1 MANNAI
7 IARLANLWTGFI
19 SLWVSDIEKEHPE
32 IAYQNAIASMIEKYT
47 KLKAAT
53 GAIIARRQEITSR
66 LDNHERELAAVTVDL
81 ETALATNQD
90 DLAVVLIQKKNVL
103 ETAITELRAEATQ
116 ATADADSA
124 KDSLIQVKSE
134 IDKLKAEKDRM
145 LAQMHSAQ
153 ARLKIQGQLD
163 GLSVDAEVQ
172 ALGTV
177 RDHIKSQVAQASLGA
192 ELQSSDLDTRLA
204 KLRQSSG
211 SVTAKAQLEAMKQAR
226 AGATQ
231 ASNSASST
239 GSTKTL

>member
-7 IARLANLWTGFI
+7 FARLANLWSGFI
-19 SLWVSDIEKEHPE
+19 SLWVSDVEKAHPE

-47 KLKAAT
+47 QLKAAT
-53 GAIIARRQEITSR
+53 GAIIARRQEITAR
-66 LDNHERELAAVTVDL
+66 LESQERELASVAADL

-90 DLAVVLIQKKNVL
+90 DLAVVLIQKKNTL
-103 ETAITELRAEATQ
+103 DAALAELRADAAQ
-116 ATADADSA
+116 ATSDADTA
-124 KDSLIQVKSE
+124 KDSLMQVKSE

-172 ALGTV
+172 ALGAV

-192 ELQSSDLDTRLA
+192 ELRESDLDVRLN

-211 SVTAKAQLEAMKQAR
+211 SVTAKAQLDAMKVAR
-226 AGATQ
+226 AAAQ
-231 ASNSASST
+231 AAPVKN
-239 GSTKTL
+239 L

>member
-7 IARLANLWTGFI
+7 FARLANLWSGFI

-47 KLKAAT
+47 QLKAAT
-53 GAIIARRQEITSR
+53 GAIIARRLEITSR
-66 LDNHERELAAVTVDL
+66 LETHERELASVSTDL
-81 ETALATNQD
+81 EAALATNQD
-90 DLAVVLIQKKNVL
+90 DLAVVLIQKKNSL
-103 ETAITELRAEATQ
+103 DAAIAELRADATQ
-116 ATADADSA
+116 ATADADNA
-124 KDSLIQVKSE
+124 KDSLIQVKTE
-134 IDKLKAEKDRM
+134 IDKLKAEKERM

-172 ALGTV
+172 ALGAV

-192 ELQSSDLDTRLA
+192 ELQNSDLDVRLN

-226 AGATQ
+226 AAAQ
-231 ASNSASST
+231 AAPVKN
-239 GSTKTL
+239 L

>member
-7 IARLANLWTGFI
+7 FARLSNLWTGFI

-32 IAYQNAIASMIEKYT
+32 IAYQNAIGSMIEKYT
-47 KLKAAT
+47 QLKSAT
-53 GAIIARRQEITSR
+53 GSIIARRQEITAR
-66 LDNHERELAAVTVDL
+66 LGAQERELVAVSADL

-90 DLAVVLIQKKNVL
+90 DLAVVLIQKKNAL
-103 ETAITELRAEATQ
+103 DTAIAELRADATQ
-116 ATADADSA
+116 ATADADNA
-124 KDSLIQVKSE
+124 KDSLIQVKTE

-172 ALGTV
+172 ALGAV
-177 RDHIKSQVAQASLGA
+177 REHIKSQVAQASLGN
-192 ELQSSDLDTRLA
+192 ELRESDLDVRLN

-226 AGATQ
+226 AAAQ
-231 ASNSASST
+231 AAPVKN
-239 GSTKTL
+239 L

>member
-7 IARLANLWTGFI
+7 FARLANLWTGFI
-19 SLWVSDIEKEHPE
+19 SLWVSDVEKAHPE

-47 KLKAAT
+47 QLKAAT

-66 LDNHERELAAVTVDL
+66 LDAQERELAVVAADL

-90 DLAVVLIQKKNVL
+90 DLAVVLIQKKNAL
-103 ETAITELRAEATQ
+103 DAAIAELRVEAEQ
-116 ATADADSA
+116 ATTDADNA
-124 KDSLIQVKSE
+124 KDSLMQDKSE

-172 ALGTV
+172 ALGAV
-177 RDHIKSQVAQASLGA
+177 RDHIKGQVAQANLGA
-192 ELQSSDLDTRLA
+192 ELHNSDLDVRLN

-211 SVTAKAQLEAMKQAR
+211 AVTAKAQLEAMKQAR
-226 AGATQ
+226 ASAAQ
-231 ASNSASST
+231 AASV
-239 GSTKTL
+239 KTL

>member
-7 IARLANLWTGFI
+7 FARLANLWSGFI
-19 SLWVSDIEKEHPE
+19 SLWVSDVEKAHPE

-47 KLKAAT
+47 QLKAAT
-53 GAIIARRQEITSR
+53 GAIIARRQEITAR
-66 LDNHERELAAVTVDL
+66 LEAQERELASVSADL

-90 DLAVVLIQKKNVL
+90 DLAVVLIQKKNAVDAAL
-103 ETAITELRAEATQ
+103 VELRADAAQ
-116 ATADADSA
+116 ATSDADTA
-124 KDSLIQVKSE
+124 KDSLMQVKSE

-172 ALGTV
+172 ALGAV

-192 ELQSSDLDTRLA
+192 ELRDSDLDVRLN

-211 SVTAKAQLEAMKQAR
+211 AVTAKAQLDALKAAR
-226 AGATQ
+226 AAAQ
-231 ASNSASST
+231 SAPV
-239 GSTKTL
+239 KNL

>member
-7 IARLANLWTGFI
+7 FARLANLWTGFI

-32 IAYQNAIASMIEKYT
+32 IAYQNAIASMIQKYT
-47 KLKAAT
+47 QLKAAT
-53 GAIIARRQEITSR
+53 GAIIARRQDITSR
-66 LDNHERELAAVTVDL
+66 LEAHERELAAVTNDL
-81 ETALATNQD
+81 EAAMATNQD
-90 DLAVVLIQKKNVL
+90 DLAVVLIQKKNSL
-103 ETAITELRAEATQ
+103 DAALSELRADAAQ
-116 ATADADSA
+116 ATADADNA

-134 IDKLKAEKDRM
+134 IDKLKAEKERM

-153 ARLKIQGQLD
+153 ARIKIQGQLD

-172 ALGTV
+172 ALGAV

-192 ELQSSDLDTRLA
+192 ELQNSDLDVRLN

-226 AGATQ
+226 AAAQ
-231 ASNSASST
+231 AAP
-239 GSTKTL
+239 TKTL

>member
-7 IARLANLWTGFI
+7 FARLANLWTGFI

-32 IAYQNAIASMIEKYT
+32 IAYQNAIGSMIEKYT

-53 GAIIARRQEITSR
+53 GAIIARRQDITSR
-66 LDNHERELAAVTVDL
+66 LDAHQRELASVNADL
-81 ETALATNQD
+81 ETAMATGQD
-90 DLAVVLIQKKNVL
+90 DLAVVLIQKKNTL
-103 ETAITELRAEATQ
+103 EAALVELRADAEQ
-116 ATADADSA
+116 ATADADNA

-153 ARLKIQGQLD
+153 ARIKIQGQLD

-172 ALGTV
+172 ALGAV
-177 RDHIKSQVAQASLGA
+177 RDHIKGQVAQASLGA
-192 ELQSSDLDTRLA
+192 ELQNSDLDVRLN

-211 SVTAKAQLEAMKQAR
+211 SVTAKAQLEAMKLAR
-226 AGATQ
+226 AGAAQ
-231 ASNSASST
+231 AQQA
-239 GSTKTL
+239 KTL

>member
-7 IARLANLWTGFI
+7 FARLSNLWTGFI

-32 IAYQNAIASMIEKYT
+32 IAYQNAIASMIQKYT
-47 KLKAAT
+47 QLKAAT
-53 GAIIARRQEITSR
+53 GSIIARRQEIASR
-66 LDNHERELAAVTVDL
+66 LSTSERELAAVAADL
-81 ETALATNQD
+81 EAALATNQD
-90 DLAVVLIQKKNVL
+90 DLAVVLIQKKNAL
-103 ETAITELRAEATQ
+103 DAAITELRADAAQ
-116 ATADADSA
+116 AIEDSDSA

-172 ALGTV
+172 ALGAV
-177 RDHIKSQVAQASLGA
+177 REHIKSQVAQASLGA
-192 ELQSSDLDTRLA
+192 ELHSSDLDTRLA

-211 SVTAKAQLEAMKQAR
+211 SVTAKAQLDAMKQAR
-226 AGATQ
+226 AAAAQ
-231 ASNSASST
+231 APV
-239 GSTKTL
+239 KTL

>member
-7 IARLANLWTGFI
+7 FARLANLWTGFI

-32 IAYQNAIASMIEKYT
+32 IAYQNAIGSMIEKYT

-53 GAIIARRQEITSR
+53 GAIIARRQDITSR
-66 LDNHERELAAVTVDL
+66 LDAHQRELASVNADL
-81 ETALATNQD
+81 ETAMATNQD
-90 DLAVVLIQKKNVL
+90 DLAVVLIQKKNSL
-103 ETAITELRAEATQ
+103 EAALVDLRADAEQ
-116 ATADADSA
+116 ATADADGA

-153 ARLKIQGQLD
+153 ARIKIQGQLD

-172 ALGTV
+172 ALGAV
-177 RDHIKSQVAQASLGA
+177 RDHIKGQVAQASLGA
-192 ELQSSDLDTRLA
+192 ELQSSDLDVRLN

-211 SVTAKAQLEAMKQAR
+211 SVTAKAQLEAMKLAR
-226 AGATQ
+226 AGAAQ
-231 ASNSASST
+231 AQPA
-239 GSTKTL
+239 KTL

>member
-7 IARLANLWTGFI
+7 FARLANLWTGFI
-19 SLWVSDIEKEHPE
+19 SLWVSDVEKAHPE

-47 KLKAAT
+47 QLKAAT
-53 GAIIARRQEITSR
+53 GAIIARRQEMTSR
-66 LDNHERELAAVTVDL
+66 LDAQARDLASVAADL

-90 DLAVVLIQKKNVL
+90 DLAVVLIQKKNAL
-103 ETAITELRAEATQ
+103 DATIAELRVEAEQ
-116 ATADADSA
+116 ATTDADNA
-124 KDSLIQVKSE
+124 KDSLMQVKSE

-172 ALGTV
+172 ALGAV
-177 RDHIKSQVAQASLGA
+177 RDHIKGQVAQANLGS
-192 ELQSSDLDTRLA
+192 ELHESDLDVRLN

-211 SVTAKAQLEAMKQAR
+211 AVTAKAQLEAMKQAR
-226 AGATQ
+226 ASAAQ
-231 ASNSASST
+231 ASV
-239 GSTKTL
+239 KTL